1 MLPVHLLTKTK
12 LNFNLKRTPLK
23 KKVLKKKS
31 TKVLRGNK
39 LMYLVLEPH
48 RLSFINSLSQIHT
61 SLDLSHCN
69 GKNYFSFM
77 FIKNH
82 SLLLSPTS
90 KGQFFSFLL
99 IFCYGLSYRFKHFS
113 KPVEKGF
120 STSGYCLNSN
130 PQYQWIMVV
139 TVTN

>member
-1 MLPVHLLTKTK
+1 MYMLPVHLLSKTK

-23 KKVLKKKS
+23 KKEKEKKTKVLKKKT

-48 RLSFINSLSQIHT
+48 RLSFINSLSQIYT

-77 FIKNH
+77 FIKTPH
-82 SLLLSPTS
+82 
-90 KGQFFSFLL
+90 FF
-99 IFCYGLSYRFKHFS
+99 
-113 KPVEKGF
+113 
-120 STSGYCLNSN
+120 
-130 PQYQWIMVV
+130 
-139 TVTN
+139 